1 MALPAAKAMG
11 ICNRKQ
17 LGGDVKIIKTISTE
31 IFGLF
36 IDDGSLAIA
45 IVIWLAGA
53 GIVIPHLIISPLFK
67 GVILFIGLAVIPV
80 ESAIRRARR

>member
-1 MALPAAKAMG
+1 M
-11 ICNRKQ
+11 
-17 LGGDVKIIKTISTE
+17 KIIKTIGAE

-53 GIVIPHLIISPLFK
+53 GIIIPHLIISPLFK
-67 GVILFIGLAVIPV
+67 GVILFIGLTVIPV
-80 ESAIRRARR
+80 ENAIRCARR